1 MQSSINAYCLLR
13 INNDWNRN
21 FNSYNR
27 TSLASDSK
35 LLELK
40 SKIFTTSFITSW
52 IIPIIFG
59 IVAIFFTELKEPKI
73 VTEADSKICWI
84 TSFPCTIVYIGL
96 RLIYFILCY
105 YYLFKL
111 LKELKKST
119 LNLNLGELYNEYMS
133 SFKKYF
139 IGMTLLFLIFM
150 SYSTSNI
157 IKQINQK
164 IIDRWIYLI
173 IVIGDVFFHPIV
185 VILFIINK
193 EKWKQIKGLCKN
205 QNDFI
210 NVNIVTESEDSIE

>member
-1 MQSSINAYCLLR
+1 MSSI
-13 INNDWNRN
+13 
-21 FNSYNR
+21 
-27 TSLASDSK
+27 
-35 LLELK
+35 
-40 SKIFTTSFITSW
+40 
-52 IIPIIFG
+52 
-59 IVAIFFTELKEPKI
+59 
-73 VTEADSKICWI
+73 
-84 TSFPCTIVYIGL
+84 
-96 RLIYFILCY
+96 
-105 YYLFKL
+105 
-111 LKELKKST
+111 
-119 LNLNLGELYNEYMS
+119 
-133 SFKKYF
+133 KKYF

>member
-1 MQSSINAYCLLR
+1 
-13 INNDWNRN
+13 
-21 FNSYNR
+21 
-27 TSLASDSK
+27 
-35 LLELK
+35 
-40 SKIFTTSFITSW
+40 
-52 IIPIIFG
+52 
-59 IVAIFFTELKEPKI
+59 
-73 VTEADSKICWI
+73 
-84 TSFPCTIVYIGL
+84 
-96 RLIYFILCY
+96 
-105 YYLFKL
+105 
-111 LKELKKST
+111 
-119 LNLNLGELYNEYMS
+119 
-133 SFKKYF
+133 
-139 IGMTLLFLIFM
+139 MTLLFLIFM